1 MVAKGIE
8 KANDPEH
15 VRTIGYLRR
24 VGVSKE
30 YRGERMKRRAE
41 TIVLVLIIAA
51 LTAYLVLKK
60 TEKTHYRLPELPRID
75 REDITRIT
83 IRKGGSELSLK
94 RDGDC
99 WRILPEGYPVDG
111 AAIDHMLE
119 TIGGLRLTAMASAS
133 ENYAIYDLQEGER
146 VQVNAFKGDDLLMS
160 IGIGKAAPSH
170 RHTFVKLTD
179 DSRVYHAE
187 KNLRNYFDK
196 EASALRDKQ
205 VLKVDE
211 EVSEIILT
219 AGKKSLHILW
229 GTAPVEANPDQ
240 EQAEVKEE
248 NAEEGVLHW
257 ETLEGKPVQEKEI
270 DSLVKTLSNLKCD
283 GYLTDKKGELG
294 DPTFSVSLR
303 GSKNYE
309 FSLYGE
315 RDGKTAATSSENDD
329 PFLISDWKAKR
340 IRKELDHLVVAE
352 D

>member
-1 MVAKGIE
+1 
-8 KANDPEH
+8 
-15 VRTIGYLRR
+15 
-24 VGVSKE
+24 
-30 YRGERMKRRAE
+30 MKRKTE
-41 TIVLVLIIAA
+41 TILLVLIIAA

-60 TEKTHYRLPELPRID
+60 TERTHYSLPELPRID
-75 REDITRIT
+75 KEDITRIT
-83 IRKGGSELSLK
+83 IRKGDSEFTLK
-94 RDGDC
+94 RDGDR

-111 AAIDHMLE
+111 AAIDRMLE

-133 ENYAIYDLQEGER
+133 ENYAVYDLHESER
-146 VQVNAFKGDDLLMS
+146 VQVTAFKGDDLLLS
-160 IGIGKAAPSH
+160 IGVGKAAPSH
-170 RHTFVKLTD
+170 RHTFVGLTD

-187 KNLRNYFDK
+187 KNFRSSFDRDV
-196 EASALRDKQ
+196 SALRDKQ

-219 AGKKSLHILW
+219 AGKKSLHILRA
-229 GTAPVEANPDQ
+229 TAPVDVDPDQ

-257 ETLEGKPVQEKEI
+257 ETLEGKPVHEKEI

-283 GYLTDKKGELG
+283 GYLEDKKGDLG
-294 DPTFSVSLR
+294 DPTFSVSLK

-315 RDGKTAATSSENDD
+315 RDGKTVATSSENGD

-340 IRKELDHLVVAE
+340 IRKELDQLVVTE